1 MNVFRNQSTENRI
14 FRNEEVFR
22 PDYLPDEILHREQE
36 IRDIV
41 FAVKALEEQR
51 KQPSVMIYGPPGTGK
66 TCTAKYVM
74 KEFSEY
80 TQRAKVI
87 YVNCWQNNTRYAIIS
102 KIAQGMDALVPSTGI
117 GVDELFMRIRESVEK
132 LKQVPLV
139 VLDEVDI
146 LQKKKEDEVL
156 YDLLR
161 MQEIYGIAIGL
172 VLITNDVSFVAG
184 LDKRIRSSLAQ
195 NAVEFASYGP
205 QQIRDILKERA
216 KMGFQPG
223 TWDDELISA
232 CAGFAGKNNGDSRI
246 GIALLWMAGKEA
258 EKANKKKIDNE
269 DLESAKKKVG
279 LSLRGDKED
288 ELKEDETKLLELLK
302 NGKQGGMTS
311 GEIYEKAGINERT
324 VRNYLSHL
332 ESIGL
337 IESEDKKLDSGR
349 TRIFRMKKL

>member
-1 MNVFRNQSTENRI
+1 MNVFKSQSAENRI

-22 PDYLPDEILHREQE
+22 PDYIPEEVLHREQE

-102 KIAQGMDALVPSTGI
+102 KIAQSMDAMVPSTGV
-117 GVDELFMRIRESVEK
+117 GVDELFMRIREAVEK

-161 MQEIYGIAIGL
+161 MQEIYGIGIGL
-172 VLITNDVSFVAG
+172 VLITNDVSFVSG

-205 QQIRDILKERA
+205 QQIRDILRERA
-216 KMGFQPG
+216 KMGFQTG
-223 TWDDELISA
+223 TWDEELIAA
-232 CAGFAGKNNGDSRI
+232 CAGFAGKSNGDSRV

-258 EKANKKKIDNE
+258 EKANRKKIGNDDFE
-269 DLESAKKKVG
+269 AAKKKVG
-279 LSLRGDKED
+279 FSLRNDKE
-288 ELKEDETKLLELLK
+288 EGIKEEEAKILELVK
-302 NGKQGGMTS
+302 GSRNGMAS
-311 GEIYEKAGINERT
+311 GEIYEKSGLNERT
-324 VRNYLSHL
+324 ARNYLYRL
-332 ESIGL
+332 ESLGL
-337 IESEDKKLDSGR
+337 VWSEEKKLESGR
-349 TRIFRMKKL
+349 TRIFRAK